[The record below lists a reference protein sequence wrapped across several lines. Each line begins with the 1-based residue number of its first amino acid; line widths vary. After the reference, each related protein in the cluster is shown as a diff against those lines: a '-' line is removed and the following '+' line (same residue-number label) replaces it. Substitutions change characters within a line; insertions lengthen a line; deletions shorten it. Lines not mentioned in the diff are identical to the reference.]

1 MNLKNNIILV
11 TGGSGLLGKEIINN
25 IRLNNG
31 VPINL
36 DIKCENNLEE
46 GTINCD
52 VTDSKSIKKCI
63 GKNSRPLW

>member
-31 VPINL
+31 IPINL
-36 DIKCENNLEE
+36 DIKCENNLE
-46 GTINCD
+46 
-52 VTDSKSIKKCI
+52 
-63 GKNSRPLW
+63 

>member
-1 MNLKNNIILV
+1 MNLKKNIILV

-36 DIKCENNLEE
+36 DIKFENNLEE

-52 VTDSKSIKKCI
+52 VTD
-63 GKNSRPLW
+63 